1 MKAGD
6 GKLWRISF
14 TVPEGA
20 ARAFADAVAPFG
32 DSISCFESD
41 GKGRHRL
48 SAIGACEPDASA
60 LGIMLATTAA
70 GQGIEPPKAR
80 IEKVPADGWLEAGR
94 RRRRTVAAGRF
105 FVHGAGLEGIVPPG
119 ALALELEAGPAFGS
133 GSHETTRGCLIAI
146 DRLAKRRRFLNSLDL
161 GCGSGILALAIAR
174 AMKRP
179 VLAVDI
185 DDWAVRTAAANARS
199 NGLGALV
206 RVAQGDGFSGPEIR
220 RRAPY
225 DLIVANIL
233 ARPLVRLAPALVRAL
248 RMGGVAILSGLLH
261 SDQAALIAA
270 YRAQGARLIGRDRLG
285 DWSTL
290 TLGRRG
296 DLSRIGQDHAE
307 GSHRPGGVFGR
318 GRCV

>member
-20 ARAFADAVAPFG
+20 AAAFADALSPFG
-32 DSISCFESD
+32 DAISCFEAD
-41 GKGRHRL
+41 GKGARRL
-48 SAIGACEPDASA
+48 TAIGSGEPDASA
-60 LGIMLATTAA
+60 LGLMLTTTGAA
-70 GQGIEPPKAR
+70 QGIEPPRAC
-80 IEKVPADGWLEAGR
+80 IEKLPADGWLADNR
-94 RRRRTVAAGRF
+94 RRFPPITAGRF
-105 FVHGAGLEGIVPPG
+105 FIHGAGYEGIKPPG
-119 ALALELEAGPAFGS
+119 ARAIQLEAGPAFGS

-185 DDWAVRTAAANARS
+185 DDWAVRTAAANALS
-199 NGLGALV
+199 NGLGAHL
-206 RVAQGDGFSGPEIR
+206 RVVQGDGFSSPEIR
-220 RRAPY
+220 RRAPF

-233 ARPLVRLAPALVRAL
+233 ARPLVRLAPDLVRAL
-248 RMGGVAILSGLLH
+248 RKGGVAILSGLLH
-261 SDQAALIAA
+261 SDQAALIIA

-290 TLGRRG
+290 TL
-296 DLSRIGQDHAE
+296 SR
-307 GSHRPGGVFGR
+307 
-318 GRCV
+318 

>member
-14 TVPEGA
+14 TVPEGVA
-20 ARAFADAVAPFG
+20 GAFADALIPFG
-32 DSISCFESD
+32 DSISCFETA
-41 GKGRHRL
+41 GKGRRRL
-48 SAIGACEPDASA
+48 TAIGAGEPDASA
-60 LGIMLATTAA
+60 LDLMLAKTGAD
-70 GQGIEPPKAR
+70 QGIEPPRAR
-80 IEKVPADGWLEAGR
+80 IEKLPADGWLAENR
-94 RRRRTVAAGRF
+94 RRFAAVTAGRF
-105 FVHGAGLEGIVPPG
+105 FVHGAGHEGIKPPG

-133 GSHETTRGCLIAI
+133 GTHETTRGCLIAI

-220 RRAPY
+220 RRAPF

-233 ARPLVRLAPALVRAL
+233 ARPLVRLAPDLVRAL
-248 RMGGVAILSGLLH
+248 RIGGVAILSGLLH
-261 SDQAALIAA
+261 SDQAALVAA
-270 YRAQGARLIGRDRLG
+270 YRAQGARLIGRHRLG

-290 TLGRRG
+290 TIGR
-296 DLSRIGQDHAE
+296 
-307 GSHRPGGVFGR
+307 
-318 GRCV
+318 

>member
-80 IEKVPADGWLEAGR
+80 IEKVPADGW
-94 RRRRTVAAGRF
+94 
-105 FVHGAGLEGIVPPG
+105 
-119 ALALELEAGPAFGS
+119 LEAGPAFGS

-261 SDQAALIAA
+261 SDQAALINA

-290 TLGRRG
+290 TLGR
-296 DLSRIGQDHAE
+296 
-307 GSHRPGGVFGR
+307 
-318 GRCV
+318 

>member
-6 GKLWRISF
+6 GTLWRISF
-14 TVPEGA
+14 TVPDGTA
-20 ARAFADAVAPFG
+20 LAFADALIPFG
-32 DSISCFESD
+32 DSISCFETD
-41 GKGRHRL
+41 DKGAHRL
-48 SAIGACEPDASA
+48 TAIGSGEPDTSELA
-60 LGIMLATTAA
+60 IMLAKA
-70 GQGIEPPKAR
+70 GSAQRIGPPKPC
-80 IEKVPADGWLEAGR
+80 IEKLPAVGWLEDNR
-94 RRRRTVAAGRF
+94 RRFPPITAGRF
-105 FVHGAGLEGIVPPG
+105 FVHGAGHEGVKPPG
-119 ALALELEAGPAFGS
+119 ACALEIEAGPAFGS

-185 DDWAVRTAAANARS
+185 DDWAVGTAVANARS

-206 RVAQGDGFSGPEIR
+206 RVTKGDGLSGPEIR
-220 RRAPY
+220 RRAPF

-233 ARPLVRLAPALVRAL
+233 ARPLVRLAPDLVGAL

-261 SDQAALIAA
+261 SDQAALIIA

-285 DWSTL
+285 DWTTL
-290 TLGRRG
+290 TVGR
-296 DLSRIGQDHAE
+296 
-307 GSHRPGGVFGR
+307 
-318 GRCV
+318 

>member
-14 TVPEGA
+14 TVPQGA

-48 SAIGACEPDASA
+48 AAIGACEPDASA

-70 GQGIEPPKAR
+70 VQGIEPPKAR

-94 RRRRTVAAGRF
+94 RRYRTVTAGRF

-206 RVAQGDGFSGPEIR
+206 RVVPGDGFSGSEIR

-233 ARPLVRLAPALVRAL
+233 ARPLVRLAPDLVRAL
-248 RMGGVAILSGLLH
+248 RKGGVAILSGLLH

-290 TLGRRG
+290 TIGRRG
-296 DLSRIGQDHAE
+296 DLSETPCG
-307 GSHRPGGVFGR
+307 
-318 GRCV
+318 

>member
-20 ARAFADAVAPFG
+20 AAAFADALTPFG
-32 DSISCFESD
+32 DSISCFETD
-41 GKGRHRL
+41 DKGRRRL
-48 SAIGACEPDASA
+48 TAIGAGEPDASA
-60 LGIMLATTAA
+60 LDLMLATTGAA
-70 GQGIEPPKAR
+70 QGIEPPRAR
-80 IEKVPADGWLEAGR
+80 IERVPADGWLEAGR
-94 RRRRTVAAGRF
+94 RIRAVTAGRF
-105 FVHGAGLEGIVPPG
+105 FIHGAGYEGIKPPG
-119 ALALELEAGPAFGS
+119 ALAIQLEAGPAFGS

-206 RVAQGDGFSGPEIR
+206 RVAPGDGFSGREIR
-220 RRAPY
+220 RRAPF

-233 ARPLVRLAPALVRAL
+233 ARPLVRLAPDLVRAL
-248 RMGGVAILSGLLH
+248 RKGGVAILSGLLH

-270 YRAQGARLIGRDRLG
+270 YRAQGARLIRRHRLG
-285 DWSTL
+285 DWTTL
-290 TLGRRG
+290 TVGR
-296 DLSRIGQDHAE
+296 
-307 GSHRPGGVFGR
+307 
-318 GRCV
+318 

>member
-6 GKLWRISF
+6 GTLWRISF

-20 ARAFADAVAPFG
+20 AGAFEAALIPFG
-32 DSISCFESD
+32 DSISCFETD
-41 GKGRHRL
+41 GGGRHRL
-48 SAIGACEPDASA
+48 TAIGAREPDASA
-60 LGIMLATTAA
+60 LGLMMAKTGA
-70 GQGIEPPKAR
+70 GQGIEPPRAR
-80 IEKVPADGWLEAGR
+80 IEKVPADGWLEENR
-94 RRRRTVAAGRF
+94 RRSRAVTAGRF
-105 FVHGAGLEGIVPPG
+105 FIHGADLEGIVPPG

-161 GCGSGILALAIAR
+161 GCGSGILGLASAR

-199 NGLGALV
+199 NGLGAYL

-220 RRAPY
+220 RRAPF

-233 ARPLVRLAPALVRAL
+233 ARPLVRLAPDLVRAL
-248 RMGGVAILSGLLH
+248 GKGGVAILSGLLH
-261 SDQAALIAA
+261 SDQAAVGAA

-285 DWSTL
+285 DWPTL
-290 TLGRRG
+290 TVGR
-296 DLSRIGQDHAE
+296 
-307 GSHRPGGVFGR
+307 
-318 GRCV
+318 